1 MLQSPRGSV
10 DKRIMESYVVLNAI
24 HIDNYAFEP
33 LFPDGDS
40 ALARTVKRA
49 ALLSDKGPLFMLVSD
64 AADGERIKTHLGA
77 AGSEITMTGGEIR
90 STGDYLAALEFCASG
105 AAARGAGKGSIF
117 YHIYAD
123 APLFDDALAL
133 RMAEKHRTYYA
144 TYSFADGYPRFLAP
158 EIVSVSVLGQ
168 LKELYRSRKEAGKE
182 IGLSDTVLFDI
193 IQKDINAFDIETEI
207 APEDLR
213 MLRVDLAVRGK
224 RNSMLVRKIVE
235 AGGTDEDS
243 IMKLLTGRPELLRS
257 VPAYLY
263 LQIFSGCPQHCR
275 WCPYPELP
283 GGGIDRSDAMEL
295 PFLASIL
302 DQTLELCGSAT
313 VGLSLWGEPA
323 LHPRVEEM
331 IGAVLQRPPLTALI
345 ETSGI
350 GWTLPVLDAIRAGEG
365 AGERIEW
372 IVSLDAGSS
381 ERYRA
386 VRGEGMEEAVAA
398 VHALL
403 ERFPGHVR
411 VQAVRTKENEAELEQ
426 FYRYWN
432 KQGVDVIIQKY
443 DNFAGRLPDR
453 KVTDLSPVNRFPCW
467 HLKRDLHVFLDGTVP
482 LCREILP
489 GTGSIEEG
497 TILGNLHEDSLEEI
511 WRRGERRYL
520 DHTRQQWGE
529 PCGRCDEYYTFNF

>member
-1 MLQSPRGSV
+1 
-10 DKRIMESYVVLNAI
+10 MENYVVLNAI

-40 ALARTVKRA
+40 ALARTVRRA
-49 ALLSDKGPLFMLVSD
+49 SLLTEHGPVFMLVSD
-64 AADGERIKTHLGA
+64 AEGGDRIRSHLDA
-77 AGSEITMTGGEIR
+77 AGSGIIMTGEDIL
-90 STGDYLAALEFCASG
+90 STGDYLAALEFCATE

-123 APLFDDALAL
+123 APLFDDALAV
-133 RMAEKHRTYYA
+133 RIAEKHCTYYA

-158 EIVSVSVLGQ
+158 EIVSVSILGQ
-168 LKELYRSRKEAGKE
+168 LRELYRSQKEAGRD
-182 IGLSDTVLFDI
+182 IGLTDTVLFDI
-193 IQKDINAFDIETEI
+193 IQKDINAYDIETEI
-207 APEDLR
+207 APQDLR
-213 MLRVDLAVRGK
+213 MLRVDLAARGK
-224 RNSMLVRKIVE
+224 RNSMLVRKLVE

-243 IMKLLTGRPELLRS
+243 IMKLLTGSPELLRS
-257 VPAYLY
+257 VPAYIY
-263 LQIFSGCPQHCR
+263 VQIFSGCPQHCR
-275 WCPYPELP
+275 WCPYPDLP
-283 GGGIDRSDAMEL
+283 GSGIDRSDAMEPSL
-295 PFLASIL
+295 LASIL
-302 DQTLELCGSAT
+302 DQTLDLCESAT

-323 LHPRVEEM
+323 YHPRVEEM
-331 IGAVLQRPPLTALI
+331 IGAVLKRPPLTALI

-350 GWTLPVLDAIRAGEG
+350 GWTLPVLDAIRETEG
-365 AGERIEW
+365 SGDRLEW
-372 IVSLDAGSS
+372 IVSLDALSS

-386 VRGEGMEEAVAA
+386 VRGEGMDEAVAA

-411 VQAVRTKENEAELEQ
+411 VQAVRTRENEAELEQ
-426 FYRYWN
+426 FYRFWN
-432 KQGVDVIIQKY
+432 KQGVEVIIQKY
-443 DNFAGRLPDR
+443 DSFAGRLPDR

-497 TILGNLHEDSLEEI
+497 TILGNLRGDSLEEV
-511 WRRGERRYL
+511 WQRGARRYL
-520 DHTRQQWGE
+520 EHTRQQWGE